1 MTPMGQELVLLLFR
15 VGFLAL
21 LWLFVLLAIR
31 AIRTDLWGAPR
42 RQTQAVAVRP
52 SAAPVPVPA
61 VRGRRSRAAQRL
73 VVTQGALVGTS
84 VTLGEA
90 PVTIGRA
97 NSSTLVLTD
106 DFASAHHAR
115 LFPHGGQWFIEDV
128 GSTNGT
134 YLDRTRV
141 TSPTPVPMGMPV
153 RIGKTVL
160 ELRR

>member
-1 MTPMGQELVLLLFR
+1 MGQELVLLLFR

-31 AIRTDLWGAPR
+31 AIRTDLWGVPR
-42 RQTQAVAVRP
+42 RQTQAVAVR
-52 SAAPVPVPA
+52 APGGAGARTGRAGPA
-61 VRGRRSRAAQRL
+61 QPAGPAPRRHPGCPGRHHGHL
-73 VVTQGALVGTS
+73 GA
-84 VTLGEA
+84 A

-97 NSSTLVLTD
+97 NTSTLVLTD

-115 LFPHGGQWFIEDV
+115 LFPHNGEWFIEDV

-141 TSPTPVPMGMPV
+141 TSPMPVPTGMPV